1 MIMGST
7 IIRNNRLLT
16 FLSLLISFLVIHKM
30 LGCVGH
36 LPTLYYCALVVCV
49 SLVLIFLGPPR
60 FNTLVLFFIIY
71 IGFCLLILNP
81 PAIFSPW
88 LRYGLFV
95 SIMTLSSPMLQSK
108 KFRLMRRTCLMNIL
122 YASVIISA
130 LSFFCYFLGVN
141 FMTYTADIEF
151 SDRGGLFGGLT
162 NHSIVLGITS
172 GLSICLLTYKGLT
185 QNWKWFLLAIP
196 CLGSLLFSASRGALA
211 ATIISVILIIL
222 MTRRLRMS
230 KTKIWLL
237 ILIAIVGIGY
247 VVNNT
252 DILSGLESKMSDR
265 DSTSLISSR
274 EDKIAYRMEEFRSSP
289 LIGIGFSTVSLDG
302 GDSVNLS
309 SGTIEPGSS
318 WFAILSM
325 TGIIGAIAFVIL
337 FIKGYINQIKGKSQI
352 SILMLGLITFFAVN
366 MFSEG
371 YIFAAGS
378 PLCFI
383 LWLIIGNCIDVND
396 LQ

>member
-1 MIMGST
+1 MGTT
-7 IIRNNRLLT
+7 IITNNRLLK
-16 FLSLLISFLVIHKM
+16 FLSLLISVLVIHKM

-36 LPTLYYCALVVCV
+36 IPTLYYCALIVCV
-49 SLVLIFLGPPR
+49 SLVLIFLSHPR
-60 FNTLVLFFIIY
+60 FNTIILFFVIY

-81 PAIFSPW
+81 PAVFSPW

-95 SIMTLSSPMLQSK
+95 SIIILSSPMLQSK
-108 KFRLMRRTCLMNIL
+108 TFRFVRRTCLMYIL

-130 LSFFCYFLGVN
+130 LSFFCYFLGIN
-141 FMTYTADIEF
+141 FMTYTVDLEF

-185 QNWKWFLLAIP
+185 QNWKWLLLASP

-211 ATIISVILIIL
+211 ATIISVILIVL

-230 KTKIWLL
+230 KTKIWLI
-237 ILIAIVGIGY
+237 ILIAIVSIGY
-247 VVNNT
+247 VVKNT
-252 DILSGLESKMSDR
+252 DILSGLESKMLDR
-265 DSTSLISSR
+265 ESTSLLSSR
-274 EDKIAYRMEEFRSSP
+274 ANKIAYRMDEFRSSP
-289 LIGIGFSTVSLDG
+289 LIGVGFSTVSLEG
-302 GDSVNLS
+302 GDNVNLS
-309 SGTIEPGSS
+309 NGTIEPGSS

-325 TGIIGAIAFVIL
+325 TGIIGSIIFLIL
-337 FIKGYINQIKGKSQI
+337 FIRAYMNQIKSKSQI
-352 SILMLGLITFFAVN
+352 SILILGLITFFAVN

-378 PLCFI
+378 PLCFL
-383 LWLIIGNCIDVND
+383 LWLIIGNCIDAND
-396 LQ
+396 IQ